1 MKSIFFSLFL
11 LTCLVFTGC
20 DNGSGVVV
28 KKDCTLPWGGL
39 LEHGASVTAYKEAV
53 STVGCESEQRTCN
66 DGSLSGS
73 FSHKACAVQGGGDDE
88 PSTHE
93 KPMRINDKDLKVGG
107 VKLMGSVSTYQSS
120 EYSDMFSPKPKLED
134 IAQCSPSVVI
144 GGACASGTPICKNGT
159 KIFTCETKTTYKV
172 FGWVYE
178 EIGRDYK
185 AAEGVKADI
194 FWFAGCIS
202 GMCNS
207 LSGPVKTDK
216 WGYFELLTTA
226 LLDTVRLDG
235 LEVGLY
241 AFCKD
246 GKPIAGGGSAI
257 TGLAGKPFSD
267 AFAHQKRIKPD
278 SCK

>member
-20 DNGSGVVV
+20 DNGQQAE
-28 KKDCTLPWGGL
+28 KKSCTVPWGGL
-39 LEHGASVTAYKEAV
+39 LEHGASVTAYKESV
-53 STVGCESEQRTCN
+53 STVKCESEQRTCN

-73 FSHKACAVQGGGDDE
+73 FSHGACAVQGGGDDE

-107 VKLMGSVSTYQSS
+107 VKLMGEMSTW
-120 EYSDMFSPKPKLED
+120 
-134 IAQCSPSVVI
+134 
-144 GGACASGTPICKNGT
+144 SGTDWQNMVPPRPQLDSVANCSASVAQGASCVKGSSICKIDQ
-159 KIFTCETKTTYKV
+159 KVYSCSTKTTYKV

-185 AAEGVKADI
+185 PAEGVKADI
-194 FWFAGCIS
+194 FWFSGCLV
-202 GMCNS
+202 GACDPMA
-207 LSGPVKTDK
+207 GPVRTDR

-235 LEVGLY
+235 LDVGLY
-241 AFCKD
+241 AFCRN
-246 GKPIAGGGSAI
+246 GQPIAGGGSVI
-257 TGLAGKPFSD
+257 SNLAGKPFSD

-278 SCK
+278 SCKE